1 MTNTHKKAIH
11 SIHDPGWVQKQR
23 TGTAFK
29 VIQQKNIMGS
39 GARGRSRSR
48 NCRAKQGC
56 SKLEHSMVGIMALRS
71 ATRTPA
77 ARMRVALYNTPA
89 LLLVAPLAAA
99 RAVTLR
105 VAAAAARAVHH
116 GELLRH
122 REPRAQPHAY
132 RVPNPLHLRA
142 HVTVWQHAG
151 ARWGEP
157 APAPRAPVR
166 APAHESVGRH
176 THDFA
181 PKPRGWS
188 RQCPLGP
195 TQGPRKGMPSC
206 IGLRPNTVRRSD
218 RQ

>member
-1 MTNTHKKAIH
+1 
-11 SIHDPGWVQKQR
+11 
-23 TGTAFK
+23 
-29 VIQQKNIMGS
+29 
-39 GARGRSRSR
+39 
-48 NCRAKQGC
+48 
-56 SKLEHSMVGIMALRS
+56 MVGIMALRS

-122 REPRAQPHAY
+122 GEPRAQPHAH

-151 ARWGEP
+151 VAGASQHQRRERRCVLLP
-157 APAPRAPVR
+157 MRAWAGTR
-166 APAHESVGRH
+166 
-176 THDFA
+176 TI
-181 PKPRGWS
+181 S
-188 RQCPLGP
+188 RQNRAAGHDSAP
-195 TQGPRKGMPSC
+195 
-206 IGLRPNTVRRSD
+206 
-218 RQ
+218 